1 MKKKILKGQITD
13 SSLQKVT
20 NPRHTKIRKP
30 IMNLKKSL
38 QWIPKTIGKDS

>member
-20 NPRHTKIRKP
+20 NPRHTIIKKANHEFEKI
-30 IMNLKKSL
+30 LAV
-38 QWIPKTIGKDS
+38 DS